1 MLQSCQGKLHPVGIR
16 ALSWTTETWEDIINV
31 SLVVFFHL
39 LFTTLLCFPA
49 SSLPWS
55 AWEQVLVSLL
65 PSVIWI
71 SAQFSVHPPEAAM
84 GTKSPIWGTKL
95 PFWIYQ
101 FWCLFAGIKWTL
113 VARWIEPA
121 FLAKFFL
128 VTDKCKVIHHPNCA
142 WGRCWHS
149 ALSQRKVFAP
159 VHHLHHTWSFSWRYL
174 WVFYVRTS
182 GEGMGMENV
191 AVRQA
196 WFRYPWRHE
205 ITLHCHQRKEITL
218 YKNN

>member
-1 MLQSCQGKLHPVGIR
+1 M
-16 ALSWTTETWEDIINV
+16 
-31 SLVVFFHL
+31 FFW
-39 LFTTLLCFPA
+39 LFFFTFFSPHFCA
-49 SSLPWS
+49 SLPRPCHDLPVSRCWS
-55 AWEQVLVSLL
+55 HFSPAM
-65 PSVIWI
+65 IWI
-71 SAQFSVHPPEAAM
+71 SAQFAVHPP
-84 GTKSPIWGTKL
+84 GWGCHGGSHPSEGQFPL
-95 PFWIYQ
+95 WIYQ

-113 VARWIEPA
+113 LTCWIQPA
-121 FLAKFFL
+121 FLAKSFL
-128 VTDKCKVIHHPNCA
+128 VTDKCKLIHHPNCA
-142 WGRCWHS
+142 WGRYWHS
-149 ALSQRKVFAP
+149 AVSQRKVFAP

-205 ITLHCHQRKEITL
+205 ITLHCHQHKEITL